1 MFDQVPAPPVPRK
14 PVVIQEDVASSLER
28 VKTLTWN
35 ILCEKFATASLYG
48 YTPTKALSWDYR
60 KMKILQEIRES
71 NADFLCLQE
80 IATDV
85 FREFFS
91 PELAQDDYKGV
102 HWPRPKAKTMAE
114 KDAQGVDGCAV
125 FYKASKWI
133 LLDKQLIDYAN
144 IAINR
149 PDMKNHH
156 DIFNRVM
163 PKDNIGLICFFESRQ
178 TGSRIIVAN
187 THLAWEPT
195 LADVKLV
202 QTAILMENITR
213 LAEKYA
219 RWPPLKDK
227 KMIQVPLEEGEVRR
241 EVPEP
246 GPSQEYRNNTDI
258 PLLVCGDYN
267 STNDSSVYELL
278 SMGRVAPTHSDFG
291 NHQYGTFTRDG
302 VEHPFSMRSA
312 YVHLNGTPDELS
324 FTNYVPNF
332 AEVIDYIWYSTNTL
346 EVVELLGP
354 PDKIHLKRVPGFPN
368 YHFPADHIQ
377 IAADFVIKARKD
389 KKLVAEQDYGSSSGD
404 RRS

>member
-1 MFDQVPAPPVPRK
+1 MPRK
-14 PVVIQEDVASSLER
+14 PIVIQEDVASSLER

-60 KMKILQEIRES
+60 KLKILQEIRES
-71 NADFLCLQE
+71 NADILCLQE

-178 TGSRIIVAN
+178 TGARMIVAN

-354 PDKIHLKRVPGFPN
+354 PDKNHLKRVPGFPN

-377 IAADFVIKARKD
+377 IAAEFVIKARKD
-389 KKLVAEQDYGSSSGD
+389 KKLVTEPDYGSSSGD